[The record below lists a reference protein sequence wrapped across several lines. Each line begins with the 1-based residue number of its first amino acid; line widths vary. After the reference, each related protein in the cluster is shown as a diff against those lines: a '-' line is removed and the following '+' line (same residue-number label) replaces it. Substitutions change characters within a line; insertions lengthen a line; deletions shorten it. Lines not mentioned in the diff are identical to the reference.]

1 MVFLK
6 EARNLHTRLQ
16 EMCDCYM
23 DTDYGKEL
31 KKMASGIG
39 EDLEEEALKYL
50 ALSILFTITNSGKKL
65 SIKRKKRKQKVTVK
79 AQEKMALPSPTPE
92 ITEKIFEIMRSIT
105 HLEGERG
112 KEPFSLG
119 LRDSRVELEITLKK
133 KDDEESLKFSFPKS

>member
-6 EARNLHTRLQ
+6 DARNLHTRLQ

-79 AQEKMALPSPTPE
+79 AQEKMALPSPAPE

>member
-6 EARNLHTRLQ
+6 DARNLHTRLQ

-31 KKMASGIG
+31 KKMAFGIG

-79 AQEKMALPSPTPE
+79 AQEKMALPSPAPE

-105 HLEGERG
+105 HLEGEKG

-119 LRDSRVELEITLKK
+119 LRDSRVELEITFKK

>member
-6 EARNLHTRLQ
+6 DARNLHTRLQ